1 MRFVATFTRCRIPNA
16 MNHQSPHLDPVPS
29 RNHHYLC
36 QKPCKTYVLRHNCHM
51 AFTATDLETVE
62 CAIQNLIAGKQ
73 VVQVD
78 IGGRTEVYT
87 PVRLKELTDF
97 RDIIKADLNV
107 VPTAQRMRIFRSTFS
122 KGL

>member
-1 MRFVATFTRCRIPNA
+1 
-16 MNHQSPHLDPVPS
+16 
-29 RNHHYLC
+29 
-36 QKPCKTYVLRHNCHM
+36 M